1 MQQKQPKTETIIK
14 HNPKNET
21 EGGIMEMKH
30 VLESGAM
37 RYSGKGNIISF
48 ITYK

>member
-21 EGGIMEMKH
+21 EGGNSVNEACAGIWSHE
-30 VLESGAM
+30 
-37 RYSGKGNIISF
+37 I
-48 ITYK
+48 